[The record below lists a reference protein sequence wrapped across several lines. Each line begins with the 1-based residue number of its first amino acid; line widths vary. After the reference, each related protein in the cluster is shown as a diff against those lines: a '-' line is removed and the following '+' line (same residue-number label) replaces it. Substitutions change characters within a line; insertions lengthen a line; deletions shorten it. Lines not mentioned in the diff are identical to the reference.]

1 MIRFTF
7 QKLIHKKW
15 LNLCTFLGMILLIGI
30 AVGNTLYEGSAL
42 NRVLQTQFDTYI
54 GEQNTY
60 PARVSAVYP
69 LEFEEGQVLITEAET
84 AVTQMKE
91 AILEKV
97 DCNVNEEVFSMASES
112 LHCIPQYK
120 PDNSKQEYF
129 FIPTYLQDMEYHTE
143 ILKGSMYAEEP
154 DAGGI
159 YECIINE
166 RIVASYNLSVGE
178 LLTFDA
184 VKTEDG
190 KPVIMRVV
198 GIFKESDSH
207 DAFWVKAP
215 NDYEKNIFISKTA
228 MNDLMDRRKFEKK
241 GSVEIYYDLL
251 FDYENLS
258 YKKAS
263 EVKSGVVALVNGE
276 FPYGRAKVA
285 SDLAGV
291 LEQFE
296 QAAAKV
302 RATMQT
308 LQVPLYV
315 LLLAFLYM
323 VSSQVFDMEQNEIA
337 MLKSRGVSRGQI
349 LLIYLLQSFVL
360 AFVGAI
366 PGLGLGI
373 VLTKVLGS
381 ANAFMEFVNRS
392 SMQIIWD
399 ERLVITLVVMIAV
412 AVLFMTL
419 PALKYTALSVVEI
432 KGKKLEDGK
441 AAWQKYFVDV
451 IIMGIAIYIRYSLS
465 KQQDSITQQ
474 ILKGESVDP
483 ILFLSSVLFILGC
496 GLFFLRILKGFTKL
510 IYKLGQKHWKP
521 ASYVSFL
528 QLIRTSKK
536 LNFISVFLIL
546 TIAMGIFYADTARTM
561 NTSMEERVR
570 YDNGADIVVRE
581 LWKNN
586 LPTVKRYGGIV
597 SYEEPDYMR
606 YAELSSEVESMTRV
620 IKDTNMKILFE
631 GRVIGEN
638 QLMAIHTKEFGETA
652 WMKDD
657 VLDKHWYYYLND
669 LGQNPNGVLVS
680 SNFRDRYG
688 AVVGDRI
695 QYSLMDE
702 LENTRAL
709 QTATIVGFVDM
720 WPGYSPYKTVENADG
735 SISYSD
741 NYLIVANY
749 AQVVNVFGATPY
761 EIWFKTDEGSSL
773 LTDFAE
779 EKGIELLEVKST
791 SDDMIRNKTDAVVQL
806 TNGLLTISFIIVMIL
821 CTVGFLIHWTLSIKK
836 RELMF
841 GIYRA
846 MGMGMKEVIWMLL
859 HEQVFASVLSLAA
872 GAGVGF
878 IAAYLYIPLV
888 MIAYLPGKHVLA
900 VSVITAAKD
909 MAQIGVVVAVM
920 LTVCFVVL
928 AKVVKNMKIAQALK
942 LGED

>member
-1 MIRFTF
+1 MMRFTF

-30 AVGNTLYEGSAL
+30 AVGNTLYEGAAL
-42 NRVLQTQFDTYI
+42 NHVLQTQFDTYI
-54 GEQNTY
+54 GAQNAY
-60 PARVSAVYP
+60 PAKISVVYP
-69 LEFEEGQVLITEAET
+69 MEFEEGQELAAEATT
-84 AVTQMKE
+84 AVSLMKE
-91 AILEKV
+91 AILAKV
-97 DCNVNEEVFSMASES
+97 GCNVTEEVFSIASES

-120 PDNSKQEYF
+120 PDDSKQEYF
-129 FIPTYLQDMEYHTE
+129 FIPTYLQDMEFHSK
-143 ILKGSMYAEEP
+143 ILKGSLYAEEA
-154 DAGGI
+154 DTEGI

-166 RIVASYNLSVGE
+166 RLVASYNISVGE
-178 LLTFDA
+178 LLKFDA

-190 KPVIMRVV
+190 KQVVMRVV
-198 GIFKESDSH
+198 GIFKESDAH

-228 MNDLMDRRKFEKK
+228 MNDLMDKRKIEKK
-241 GSVEIYYDLL
+241 ASVEICYDVL

-263 EVKSGVVALVNGE
+263 EVKSGVSELMNGE
-276 FPYGRAKVA
+276 FPYGRAKVV
-285 SDLAGV
+285 SDLPNV

-302 RATMQT
+302 KATMQT

-337 MLKSRGVSRGQI
+337 MLKSRGVSRGQV

-366 PGLGLGI
+366 PGLFLGI
-373 VLTKVLGS
+373 LLTKVLGS
-381 ANAFMEFVNRS
+381 ANAFMEFVNRN

-399 ERLVITLVVMIAV
+399 ERLVITLIVMIAV

-432 KGKKLEDGK
+432 KGKKLEESK

-528 QLIRTSKK
+528 QLIRNSKK

-581 LWKNN
+581 QWKNN

-606 YAELSSEVESMTRV
+606 YAQLQDEVESMTRV
-620 IKDTNMKILFE
+620 IKDTNMKILYE
-631 GRVIGEN
+631 GKVIGEN

-652 WMKDD
+652 WMKDGG
-657 VLDKHWYYYLND
+657 LDKHWYHYLNE

-680 SNFRDRYG
+680 SNFRDRYE
-688 AVVGDRI
+688 VVIGDRI

-773 LTDFAE
+773 LDNFAE
-779 EKGIELLEVKST
+779 EKGIELLEVRST
-791 SDDMIRNKTDAVVQL
+791 SDDLIRNKTDAVVQL

-859 HEQVFASVLSLAA
+859 HEQIFASVLSLAA

-888 MIAYLPGKHVLA
+888 MIAYLPGRHVLA

-909 MAQIGVVVAVM
+909 MAQIGIVVAVM
-920 LTVCFVVL
+920 LTICFVVL
-928 AKVVKNMKIAQALK
+928 SKVVKNMKIAQALK